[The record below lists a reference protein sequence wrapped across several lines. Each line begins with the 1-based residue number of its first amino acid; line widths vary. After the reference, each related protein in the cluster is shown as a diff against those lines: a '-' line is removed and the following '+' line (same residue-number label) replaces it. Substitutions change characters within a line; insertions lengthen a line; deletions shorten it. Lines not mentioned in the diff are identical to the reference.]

1 MFKDKLTKKDIKA
14 IVLFS
19 IAWPIATIRKKK
31 HPDLWLVSERPEE
44 ARDNGYWL
52 YKYIKKNAP
61 SQDAAYVIAANAE
74 DKLKIE
80 KYGNI
85 ISFATLEHYIVY
97 LMASKHVSAHV
108 DLDSPNSRVSNF
120 LETHGLLKNKRVF
133 LQHGITKDKISFGY
147 YSISRAD
154 LFVCAAQPE
163 YEFCKAEFGYPEG
176 TVQLL
181 GFARFDGLGV
191 EKPKHQILLMPTWR
205 AWLANA
211 DEKEFK
217 KSRYFQVYQNLLYNE
232 EIETLLEDNE
242 LELIFYPHSDMQKF
256 VHLFSVKCKKI
267 IVSDAGRFDVQQLL
281 NQSRMLITDYS
292 SVAFDMAYMNK
303 PIIYYQF
310 DYDDYRNG
318 QHSEGYF
325 SYENDGFGPICREEE
340 AVIAEIKKYVCNN
353 FVTDNKYAVR
363 QNTFFSIRDQNNC
376 KRIYQAIREL

>member
-85 ISFATLEHYIVY
+85 ISFGTLEHYIVY

-147 YSISRAD
+147 YSISRED

-163 YEFCKAEFGYPEG
+163 YEFCQAEFGYPEG

-217 KSRYFQVYQNLLYNE
+217 KSRYFQVYQNLLYN
-232 EIETLLEDNE
+232 
-242 LELIFYPHSDMQKF
+242 
-256 VHLFSVKCKKI
+256 C
-267 IVSDAGRFDVQQLL
+267 
-281 NQSRMLITDYS
+281 
-292 SVAFDMAYMNK
+292 
-303 PIIYYQF
+303 
-310 DYDDYRNG
+310 
-318 QHSEGYF
+318 
-325 SYENDGFGPICREEE
+325 
-340 AVIAEIKKYVCNN
+340 
-353 FVTDNKYAVR
+353 
-363 QNTFFSIRDQNNC
+363 
-376 KRIYQAIREL
+376 